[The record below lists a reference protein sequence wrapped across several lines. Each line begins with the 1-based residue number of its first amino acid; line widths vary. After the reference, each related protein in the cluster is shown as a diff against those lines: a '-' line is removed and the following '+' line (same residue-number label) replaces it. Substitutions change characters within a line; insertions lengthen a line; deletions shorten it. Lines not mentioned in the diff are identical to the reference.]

1 MPFSCNV
8 RGKHTRAYICPG
20 ASASSL
26 SRAMYVENILERT
39 YAPGLQQVHF
49 RKNCAKP
56 QLSHFHHNFFSSTQQ
71 KAKTQTTT
79 HSRINNR
86 TQHSNIAFPNNQ
98 LFSNMHSPKKQTT
111 TTTHTCNQA
120 ILKQK
125 HGLKTKRSKR
135 PALAA
140 LSSSSSVLPVTSLVI
155 ATVLF
160 QRHIPAVSGFGVKTQ
175 TFAPNPLNFRPNNPD
190 LRQSQSTIMRPIDVV
205 GLRALNYRS
214 HDNLE
219 EQQRQH
225 EAAVGSSSSATAA
238 SAAASS
244 DLTLPR
250 DNSRQPQPTR
260 SKHQQHQTHQQHH
273 VSSFI
278 HTWWTSAKSKRAF
291 EQSALDRAKT
301 DGADREQLVLD
312 DYLES
317 IDRRYKR
324 LHKHERKQARA
335 ARLAAKRNINEYH
348 LGTVSAHVP
357 VITSAFQFLRLPQKE
372 PTSAG
377 EEQRKQEDAI
387 YVLGLANL
395 ASKRLLQRHHLP
407 IPISQQDSKHS
418 NSIVIDIHSKTM
430 GRAVGPEDL
439 NSISNSKS
447 NSVSSSPAANTG
459 VTTTTTNT
467 SNVLMVRMLAST
479 ALYALQLLKNTQSAY
494 YARVASLILRAQSHA
509 MNTAKFG
516 AKAFSVLLATAA
528 NLVTMNSG
536 GKYALHFIGILM
548 AGAVSFVRPLVSKA

>member
-1 MPFSCNV
+1 
-8 RGKHTRAYICPG
+8 
-20 ASASSL
+20 
-26 SRAMYVENILERT
+26 MYVENILERT

-49 RKNCAKP
+49 RKNCAKLKTP
-56 QLSHFHHNFFSSTQQ
+56 AFSFSSYFLSSTQQ

-225 EAAVGSSSSATAA
+225 EAAVGSSSSAAAA
-238 SAAASS
+238 SAATS
-244 DLTLPR
+244 DLTLSR
-250 DNSRQPQPTR
+250 DNSRQAQPTR

-395 ASKRLLQRHHLP
+395 ASKRLLQRHQLP
-407 IPISQQDSKHS
+407 IPVSKQDSKHS

-447 NSVSSSPAANTG
+447 NSVSSSPAASTG
-459 VTTTTTNT
+459 VTTTTTTNT

-494 YARVASLILRAQSHA
+494 YARVASLILKAQSHA

-516 AKAFSVLLATAA
+516 GKALSVLLATVA

-548 AGAVSFVRPLVSKA
+548 AGAVGFVRPLVSKA

>member
-8 RGKHTRAYICPG
+8 RGKHTRVYICPG

-26 SRAMYVENILERT
+26 SKKLCQTPA
-39 YAPGLQQVHF
+39 
-49 RKNCAKP
+49 
-56 QLSHFHHNFFSSTQQ
+56 LSFSSYFFSSTQQ

-79 HSRINNR
+79 HSRINNT
-86 TQHSNIAFPNNQ
+86 TQHSNIPFPNNQ
-98 LFSNMHSPKKQTT
+98 LSSNMHSPKKQTT

-125 HGLKTKRSKR
+125 HGLKTKRTKR

-140 LSSSSSVLPVTSLVI
+140 LSSSSSSVLPVTSLVI

-225 EAAVGSSSSATAA
+225 ELAVGSSSSSSATAA

-244 DLTLPR
+244 DLTLSR
-250 DNSRQPQPTR
+250 DNSRQPQPQRQPTG

-291 EQSALDRAKT
+291 EQSALDRAKS
-301 DGADREQLVLD
+301 DGANREQLVLD

-335 ARLAAKRNINEYH
+335 ARLAAKQNINEYDE
-348 LGTVSAHVP
+348 GTVSAHVP

-372 PTSAG
+372 PTSAV

-395 ASKRLLQRHHLP
+395 ASKRLLQRHQLP
-407 IPISQQDSKHS
+407 IPTSKQDSKHS

-430 GRAVGPEDL
+430 KRAVGPDDL

-447 NSVSSSPAANTG
+447 NSVSSSPVASTG
-459 VTTTTTNT
+459 VTTTTPNT

-479 ALYALQLLKNTQSAY
+479 AVYALQLLKNTQSAY
-494 YARVASLILRAQSHA
+494 YARVASLTLKVQSHA
-509 MNTAKFG
+509 MNTMKFG
-516 AKAFSVLLATAA
+516 GKAFSVLLATIA
-528 NLVTMNSG
+528 NLITMNSG